1 MGAKGW
7 VHYLCFDA
15 YFEDA
20 LAKMR
25 SATGLGATYAL
36 FTAVNEYFYE
46 HGYMGQKGYDY
57 HKARYSQ
64 TLVDELEK
72 KVDIEIQSANLAIQ
86 EKELELKKLNVRR
99 NSLPYSERSLEDL
112 QKLYDKYVKNP
123 SKHYAAL
130 QVLAFELKKRGA
142 SVEG

>member
-46 HGYMGQKGYDY
+46 KGYMGQKGYDY

-72 KVDIEIQSANLAIQ
+72 KVDVQIRSANLAIQ
-86 EKELELKKLNVRR
+86 EKERELKALGATRQVA
-99 NSLPYSERSLEDL
+99 YSEMPLEEL
-112 QKLYDKYVKNP
+112 QKIYDKYVKNP
-123 SKHYAAL
+123 GKHYAAL